1 MNYLF
6 LIKNIRRIAPATAAA
21 KMATT
26 APAMVAVP
34 VKSKYTSLLRR
45 VDTSMEK
52 LRQYT
57 GFRY

>member
-6 LIKNIRRIAPATAAA
+6 LINNIRRLAPATAAA

-34 VKSKYTSLLRR
+34 VKSKYISLN
-45 VDTSMEK
+45 M
-52 LRQYT
+52 
-57 GFRY
+57 